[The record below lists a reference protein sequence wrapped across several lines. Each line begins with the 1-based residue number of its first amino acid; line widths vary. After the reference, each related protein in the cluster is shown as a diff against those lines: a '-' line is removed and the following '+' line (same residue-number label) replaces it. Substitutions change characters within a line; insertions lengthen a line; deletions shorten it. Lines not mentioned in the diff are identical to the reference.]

1 MKLFCYGYSCFGTL
15 YLFRPIHK
23 ICYMITYFVD
33 WSEEVQSTETA
44 VTVTE

>member
-15 YLFRPIHK
+15 FLFRPIHK
-23 ICYMITYFVD
+23 ICYHTYFVD